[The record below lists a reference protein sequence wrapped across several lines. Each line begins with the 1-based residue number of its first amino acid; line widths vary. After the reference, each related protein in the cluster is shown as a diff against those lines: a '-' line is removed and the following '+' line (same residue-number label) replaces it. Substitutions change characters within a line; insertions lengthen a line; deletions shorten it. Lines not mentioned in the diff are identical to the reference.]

1 MQGNT
6 ILQIAA
12 FSGALAVGVGAFGAH
27 GLAETLAAN
36 GRTATF
42 ETAVLYHFFHTLALL
57 LVGAVALIRPEHSF
71 KGVAIAF
78 LLGILIFS
86 GSLYVLAV
94 FNLPFL
100 GAITPFGGVAFIV
113 GWVLLALKMRG
124 K

>member
-1 MQGNT
+1 M
-6 ILQIAA
+6 
-12 FSGALAVGVGAFGAH
+12 
-27 GLAETLAAN
+27 
-36 GRTATF
+36 
-42 ETAVLYHFFHTLALL
+42 LYHFFHTLALL
-57 LVGAVALIRPEHSF
+57 LVGAVALIRPERALG
-71 KGVAIAF
+71 GVAIAF

-113 GWVLLALKMRG
+113 GWVLFALKMRG